1 MGVKRW
7 VASLGVGLLLLATG
21 LMLLTSN
28 RAALLLEL
36 SLQGLISRLL
46 GWSVGSQTID
56 LTLLLLGLILSCWS
70 AQRGFKP
77 RWANSLAKALKA
89 SRT

>member
-70 AQRGFKP
+70 A
-77 RWANSLAKALKA
+77 
-89 SRT
+89 